1 MSDNNLDIVRQG
13 YEAFGR
19 GDINGLLALLDEQ
32 ILWVAPGPPELATSG
47 RRKGRQAVGEFFT
60 KVNEIFDVQRFEPK
74 EFIVQ
79 GDRVVVLGSETASVR
94 ASGTVLE
101 LDWVHIFAV
110 RGGKVVSFEEF
121 FDTAAVVAALSSAH
135 AAA

>member
-1 MSDNNLDIVRQG
+1 MNEVFDI
-13 YEAFGR
+13 
-19 GDINGLLALLDEQ
+19 
-32 ILWVAPGPPELATSG
+32 
-47 RRKGRQAVGEFFT
+47 
-60 KVNEIFDVQRFEPK
+60 QRFEPK

-79 GDRVVVLGSETASVR
+79 GDRAVVLGSETARVR

-101 LDWVHIFAV
+101 LDWVHVFAL

>member
-19 GDINGLLALLDEQ
+19 GDINGLLDLLDEQ
-32 ILWVAPGPPELATSG
+32 VLWVAPGPPELATSG
-47 RRKGRQAVGEFFT
+47 RRTGRQAVGEFFT
-60 KVNEIFDVQRFEPK
+60 KVNEVFDIQRFEPK

-79 GDRVVVLGSETASVR
+79 GDRVVVLGSETARVR
-94 ASGTVLE
+94 ASGTVLD
-101 LDWVHIFAV
+101 LDWVHVFAL
-110 RGGKVVSFEEF
+110 RGGKVVSLEEF